1 MFSVQQL
8 LDNWI
13 QSLQKNSS
21 PSPVCGAG
29 MGGDNV
35 NVATHCLPGLSLHQA
50 FNPSRD
56 PGCSSG
62 LLHVGPPTAQGWAGR
77 GSLVR
82 GGALWCHPAAS
93 ATSPISSSVCITQLC
108 VRGGRPIRCSVS
120 SPAASRPA
128 DTGLRRSLERRPPA
142 ASGRA
147 LRNPR

>member
-13 QSLQKNSS
+13 QSLRKTA
-21 PSPVCGAG
+21 VLHLCVGRG
-29 MGGDNV
+29 WREDNE

-50 FNPSRD
+50 FNPSRH

-62 LLHVGPPTAQGWAGR
+62 LLHVGPPTAQGRVGR

-82 GGALWCHPAAS
+82 GGALRCHPAAS
-93 ATSPISSSVCITQLC
+93 ATNPIYSSVCITQLC